1 MHCDSWKQALYDC
14 LIQEGHAVF
23 EVIPW
28 AIQKRMHAVGPT
40 KKKAALLAHA
50 HGLLPREVWNGAM
63 CNFKDSRFYLVAR
76 PPNLDITLRTKTLCR
91 TGMRRCKMQSWHTF
105 VTSRLRIRARRT
117 CMQYGS
123 GLQVAYTISS

>member
-28 AIQKRMHAVGPT
+28 AAAIPKQLDAVGPT
-40 KKKAALLAHA
+40 KKKAALLAH
-50 HGLLPREVWNGAM
+50 GLLPREDWNGAM
-63 CNFKDSRFYLVAR
+63 CNFKDSRFYPVAR

-91 TGMRRCKMQSWHTF
+91 IGMHRWKMQS
-105 VTSRLRIRARRT
+105 
-117 CMQYGS
+117 
-123 GLQVAYTISS
+123 